1 MKYLSTF
8 TGIGGFEKAIH
19 NIIPNAKCVGYSEYD
34 KFANQTY
41 EKNFPQHKG
50 KNLGNIERLVFD
62 IDSKGKLVV
71 NEARVRLLPDFDLL
85 IGGPPCQDLSIAK
98 GNRQGLAGEKS
109 RLFFAYL
116 EILRIK
122 KPKYFLMENVNSMS
136 KEARETINE
145 LLGVECEVI
154 NSDKFTPQKRIRNY
168 WFNWDLPEL
177 PKEDGPRRSKLL
189 VAWSRSTRYRC
200 DKTGKVYSK
209 KAEGRTSF
217 VEQRKTR
224 DGRANTLT
232 TGRGCGSF
240 SSKNYI
246 EGGDE
251 TGRSYER
258 ILTPNE
264 CEPLQG
270 FPIGWTNGVSLGQ
283 QYKQIGNAV
292 NVPTIEHILKGVEK
306 QIRLI

>member
-122 KPKYFLMENVNSMS
+122 KPKYFLMENVKMK
-136 KEARETINE
+136 KEWENVISE
-145 LLGVECEVI
+145 YLGVNPIEL
-154 NSDKFTPQKRIRNY
+154 NSGLVSAQNRKRMY
-168 WFNWDLPEL
+168 
-177 PKEDGPRRSKLL
+177 
-189 VAWSRSTRYRC
+189 
-200 DKTGKVYSK
+200 
-209 KAEGRTSF
+209 
-217 VEQRKTR
+217 
-224 DGRANTLT
+224 
-232 TGRGCGSF
+232 
-240 SSKNYI
+240 
-246 EGGDE
+246 
-251 TGRSYER
+251 
-258 ILTPNE
+258 
-264 CEPLQG
+264 
-270 FPIGWTNGVSLGQ
+270 
-283 QYKQIGNAV
+283 
-292 NVPTIEHILKGVEK
+292 
-306 QIRLI
+306 

>member
-34 KFANQTY
+34 KFANETY
-41 EKNFPQHKG
+41 EKNFPSHKG

-62 IDSKGKLVV
+62 LDKKGNLVV
-71 NEARVRLLPDFDLL
+71 NEARVKLLPDFDLL

-98 GNRQGLAGEKS
+98 GNRKGLAGEKS

-168 WFNWDLPEL
+168 WFNWEMPTLPEG
-177 PKEDGPRRSKLL
+177 DGPRWPELL
-189 VAWSRSTRYRC
+189 AWSRSTRYRC

-209 KAEGRTSF
+209 KAPGRTSF
-217 VEQRKTR
+217 VEERETR

-240 SSKNYI
+240 SSKNFI
-246 EGGDE
+246 RANGADKKDDV
-251 TGRSYER
+251 
-258 ILTPNE
+258 IITPE
-264 CEPLQG
+264 IGEQLQG
-270 FPIGWTNGVSLGQ
+270 FPIGWTKGMSEAQ
-283 QYKQIGNAV
+283 AYKQIGNAV
-292 NVPTIEHILKGVEK
+292 NVPTIEHIIGGIQNQL
-306 QIRLI
+306 RLV

>member
-8 TGIGGFEKAIH
+8 TGIGGFEVAIH
-19 NIIPNAKCVGYSEYD
+19 EQFKKAKCVGYFEYD

-41 EKNFPQHKG
+41 EKNFPCHQG
-50 KNLGNIERLVFD
+50 LNLGDIERFVFD
-62 IDSKGKLVV
+62 EVKGKLVV

-98 GNRQGLAGEKS
+98 SNREGLAGKKS

-154 NSDKFTPQKRIRNY
+154 NSDKFTPQKRLRNY

-177 PKEDGPRRSKLL
+177 PKKDGFRWHCL

-209 KAEGRTSF
+209 KAPGRTSF
-217 VEQRKTR
+217 VEERETR

-246 EGGDE
+246 ED
-251 TGRSYER
+251 GRGKHLLGPDNAEK
-258 ILTPNE
+258 
-264 CEPLQG
+264 LQG
-270 FPIGWTNGVSLGQ
+270 FNSGWTKGVSETQ
-283 QYKQIGNAV
+283 RYKQIGNAV
-292 NVPTIEHILKGVEK
+292 NVPTIEHILKGIK
-306 QIRLI
+306 

>member
-34 KFANQTY
+34 KFANETY
-41 EKNFPQHKG
+41 EKNFPSHKG

-62 IDSKGKLVV
+62 LDKKGNLVV
-71 NEARVRLLPDFDLL
+71 NEARVKLLPDFDLL

-98 GNRQGLAGEKS
+98 GNRKGLAGEKS

-168 WFNWDLPEL
+168 WFNWEMPEL
-177 PKEDGPRRSKLL
+177 PKEDGPRSSRIT
-189 VAWSRSTRYRC
+189 AWSRSTRYKD

-217 VEQRKTR
+217 VEERETC
-224 DGRANTLT
+224 DGRVNTLT

-240 SSKNYI
+240 SSKNFYNF
-246 EGGDE
+246 GDQM
-251 TGRSYER
+251 GRNQQR
-258 ILTPNE
+258 ILTPDE

-270 FPIGWTNGVSLGQ
+270 FEKGWTSGVSDGQ
-283 QYKQIGNAV
+283 RYKQIGNAV
-292 NVPTIEHILKGVEK
+292 NVPTIEHIIGGIQK
-306 QIRLI
+306 QLRLL